1 MSTAPVNRIYIYKQL
16 HATDTAVAPICTEL
30 RSASA
35 IAGALTWKRRARDE
49 HSARESYLITVVVL
63 PFKNIFLVVLTSPE
77 SVRWSVLVTTSRLT
91 SQSL

>member
-1 MSTAPVNRIYIYKQL
+1 MSTAPMNRTYITSNNMRRTQAAAL
-16 HATDTAVAPICTEL
+16 IRIDL

-77 SVRWSVLVTTSRLT
+77 SVR
-91 SQSL
+91 